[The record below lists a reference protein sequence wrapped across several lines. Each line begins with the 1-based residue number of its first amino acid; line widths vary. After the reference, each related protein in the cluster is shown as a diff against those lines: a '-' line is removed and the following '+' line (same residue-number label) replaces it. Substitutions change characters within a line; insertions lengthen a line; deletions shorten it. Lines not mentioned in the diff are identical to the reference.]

1 MTAAVA
7 GTDFVAPGGALGT
20 PSSGTLTNCTFPTLN
35 QNTTGSA
42 AKLTTARTIDGVSFD
57 GSAAILTT
65 TARLLAPVAYTS
77 GQYYFCNSVA
87 NPGASATLGNGTVRL
102 TAWLVTQ
109 QFTLS
114 SMFCEFT
121 AQGDS
126 TSVFRIGIWSD
137 DGTGKPGTV
146 FLDAGTVS
154 TFGTPAVMEI
164 TGLSTVVTPGLYWV
178 GGAVQGVTSTQPTM
192 RVTNTNFTPF
202 PGPLGASLPAVGTS
216 AIGLAATG
224 QTGAFSTISSPTVVG
239 SAARIGF
246 KVT

>member
-1 MTAAVA
+1 
-7 GTDFVAPGGALGT
+7 
-20 PSSGTLTNCTFPTLN
+20 
-35 QNTTGSA
+35 
-42 AKLTTARTIDGVSFD
+42 
-57 GSAAILTT
+57 
-65 TARLLAPVAYTS
+65 
-77 GQYYFCNSVA
+77 
-87 NPGASATLGNGTVRL
+87 
-102 TAWLVTQ
+102 
-109 QFTLS
+109 
-114 SMFCEFT
+114 MFCEFT

-154 TFGTPAVMEI
+154 TFGTAAVMEI
-164 TGLSTVVTPGLYWV
+164 TGLSTVIPPGLYWV
-178 GGAVQGVTSTQPTM
+178 GGAVQGVTSVQPTM

-202 PGPLGASLPAVGTS
+202 PLGPLGASLPAVNTS
-216 AIGLAATG
+216 VIGFSASG